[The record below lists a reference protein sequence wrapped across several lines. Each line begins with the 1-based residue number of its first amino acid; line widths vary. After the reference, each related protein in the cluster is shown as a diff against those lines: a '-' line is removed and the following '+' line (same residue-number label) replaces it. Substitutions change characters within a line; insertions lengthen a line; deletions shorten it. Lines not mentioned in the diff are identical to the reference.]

1 MENAAEAL
9 KMAGAVMIFVLAL
22 SVIIFSFGQ
31 ARQSADTILDY
42 RDRETA
48 YIDAQDYYEISS
60 IERKVDLETII
71 PSIFRAY
78 LENYKIVFD
87 GLGNEPIYY
96 LEYIVQTQPVVQTQS
111 IPKYTLDIETSQNAK
126 YNNVALGTDERKIE
140 FLKGILMGDFG
151 PEINAK
157 SIFENRYK
165 VDLTGCRP
173 LYDRLKDNS
182 IRTITEHLGVYQQNP
197 EVVSEANRTEKRVIT
212 YRIIR

>member
-60 IERKVDLETII
+60 TERELGLETII

-96 LEYIVQTQPVVQTQS
+96 LKYTGQTTS
-111 IPKYTLDIETSQNAK
+111 AIPKYTLDIETSQNAV

-151 PEINAK
+151 TGTQDD
-157 SIFENRYK
+157 FENRYK
-165 VDLTGCRP
+165 VDLTGCSP
-173 LYDRLKDNS
+173 LYDRLNDNS
-182 IRTITEHLGVYQQNP
+182 IKKITEHLGVYQQNP
-197 EVVSEANRTEKRVIT
+197 EVVSEANRVEKRVIT

>member
-22 SVIIFSFGQ
+22 SIIIFSFGQ

-48 YIDAQDYYEISS
+48 YIDAQDYYETSS
-60 IERKVDLETII
+60 TEREVDLETII

-96 LEYIVQTQPVVQTQS
+96 LKYTGQTTNA
-111 IPKYTLDIETSQNAK
+111 IPKYTLDIETSQNAL

-140 FLKGILMGDFG
+140 FLKGILIGDFG

-157 SIFENRYK
+157 SNFENRYK
-165 VDLTGCRP
+165 VDLTGCRS
-173 LYDRLKDNS
+173 LYDRLNDNS

>member
-60 IERKVDLETII
+60 TERELGLETII

-96 LEYIVQTQPVVQTQS
+96 LKYTGQTTNA
-111 IPKYTLDIETSQNAK
+111 IPKYTLDIETSQNAL

-140 FLKGILMGDFG
+140 FLKGILIGFRSDN
-151 PEINAK
+151 EK
-157 SIFENRYK
+157 SDFENRYK
-165 VDLTGCRP
+165 VSLNGCTP
-173 LYDRLKDNS
+173 LYDRLNDNS

>member
-48 YIDAQDYYEISS
+48 YIDAEDYYEISS
-60 IERKVDLETII
+60 TERKLGLETII

-140 FLKGILMGDFG
+140 FLKGILMGFG
-151 PEINAK
+151 TDTVAK
-157 SIFENRYK
+157 KEFESRYK
-165 VDLTGCRP
+165 ISLDGCSP
-173 LYDRLKDNS
+173 LYNRLTSMNIS
-182 IRTITEHLGVYQQNP
+182 RITEHLGVYQQNP